1 MRIAAIVV
9 TTLGTLVAGPR
20 AQSLIE
26 TAIVIEH
33 VNVLPM
39 TSDVVLR
46 DRTVLIRGG
55 IITRIDGPDSEIPIR
70 VTRIDGRGQY
80 LLPGLVDLHVHVF
93 GEGDLAWYLAYGVTT
108 VRNMWGSKQSLA
120 MQAAIEQGKLVG
132 PTLITAGAILGGYP
146 PRLRGSVAIRSP
158 KQGEEEVSRQAAAG
172 YDFIKIYDQLDVDS
186 YRAIIAA
193 GKRLT
198 VPVVGHVPKKVG
210 LLAALD
216 SGQASLEHLRGFPS
230 VVMATDSGANLSWDS
245 TLEPQRLAE
254 AVKAAGRS
262 SAAIVPT
269 LVILEALELDA
280 AEQRSF
286 LRRPEAARL
295 PQPLKRFSCRPAGDA
310 KDDLSQDS
318 RKRRSA
324 NRAAVVRALHR
335 AGARVLA
342 GSDTGNQFVLPGE
355 SLHDELSLL
364 HSCGLTPYEVI
375 RAATF
380 DASRFLELED
390 TQGTIEIGKRAD
402 LVLVKLDP
410 RSNLHTL
417 RRPVGVVSQGRW
429 LPATQL
435 DRSIGK
441 RSNGRYE
448 HLQKR

>member
-1 MRIAAIVV
+1 M
-9 TTLGTLVAGPR
+9 
-20 AQSLIE
+20 
-26 TAIVIEH
+26 
-33 VNVLPM
+33 
-39 TSDVVLR
+39 
-46 DRTVLIRGG
+46 
-55 IITRIDGPDSEIPIR
+55 
-70 VTRIDGRGQY
+70 
-80 LLPGLVDLHVHVF
+80 
-93 GEGDLAWYLAYGVTT
+93 
-108 VRNMWGSKQSLA
+108 
-120 MQAAIEQGKLVG
+120 
-132 PTLITAGAILGGYP
+132 
-146 PRLRGSVAIRSP
+146 
-158 KQGEEEVSRQAAAG
+158 
-172 YDFIKIYDQLDVDS
+172 
-186 YRAIIAA
+186 
-193 GKRLT
+193 
-198 VPVVGHVPKKVG
+198 
-210 LLAALD
+210 
-216 SGQASLEHLRGFPS
+216 
-230 VVMATDSGANLSWDS
+230 
-245 TLEPQRLAE
+245 
-254 AVKAAGRS
+254 
-262 SAAIVPT
+262 
-269 LVILEALELDA
+269 
-280 AEQRSF
+280 
-286 LRRPEAARL
+286 

-310 KDDLSQDS
+310 KDDLSRDS

-380 DASRFLELED
+380 DASHFLELED

-441 RSNGRYE
+441 RSHGRYE